1 MEILM
6 ILTNA
11 VVGPYRSINN
21 PQNVSIDPEVTV
33 LVGMNEAG
41 KTVFLKALHKAND
54 ALGKESFNPTD
65 DYPRRHLTK
74 YLRNHD
80 DDPENVVKFTFK
92 PSKFEREIINKSLNT
107 QLSEEFTFVITHDY
121 ANQRTITLS
130 VDERPVIEALTKTP
144 NLSSDAIKVVSN
156 STSIRNAYVSLT
168 QINLTQA
175 DTEFAEGLKKRI
187 DASTWKQLPVT
198 NYELWQKLAPL
209 VPKFWYFSDYDL
221 LPGKINLADL
231 KHRVTTAKNDPTK
244 KSLVEPKH
252 LSILALL
259 RMAGVDLDDFN
270 GKTAYEEMR
279 AKVEGVSI
287 NLTDKVLEFWKQN
300 EDLEVEV
307 DIRPDST
314 DVTPFD
320 NGPNLYLRIKNR
332 RHRGVTTPFDQRS
345 RGFIWFFSFLVWFDS
360 VQAQLS
366 SSGVSSQ
373 SSLILL
379 LDEPG
384 LALHALA
391 QEDFLNYIDNLAEQ
405 HQVIYTTHSP
415 FMVRSDRL
423 NQVRIVEDKSDTG
436 TTVSEN
442 LSGSDPRTI
451 FPLQAA
457 LGWNVAQ
464 NLFIGKRNLLVEG
477 VSELAYLQS
486 MSAILDNNGA
496 TGLDSHTTI
505 VPVGGLNNVATFTS
519 LLGAN
524 GLSVALL
531 LDFSGRQDQKLESLI
546 HQKLVQK
553 KAVFNASQFRDLKK
567 LGQDTIPSDIEDL
580 FSVKTY
586 LSLFNKAFSKQLN
599 GLTIEEEHLPQGD
612 RIVQRIE
619 QLLKSLNIELRPS
632 GGFNHYTVAATFT
645 TTPAAK
651 IDAATKSRFS
661 SLFNAINSYLN

>member
-1 MEILM
+1 M
-6 ILTNA
+6 ILTKA
-11 VVGPYRSINN
+11 AVGPYRSINTS
-21 PQNVSIDPEVTV
+21 QSVAIDPDVTV

-41 KTVFLKALHKAND
+41 KTVFLKALHKSND
-54 ALGKESFNPTD
+54 AMDQEAFNPTD
-65 DYPRRHLTK
+65 DYPRRHLTA
-74 YLRNHD
+74 YLRKHED
-80 DDPENVVKFTFK
+80 EPETVVELTFK
-92 PSKFEREIINKSLNT
+92 PSKSELESINRVLHTSLG
-107 QLSEEFTFVITHDY
+107 EDFTFTVSHNY
-121 ANQRTITLS
+121 ANARSIGLS
-130 VDERPVIEALTKTP
+130 VDEAPVIAGLAKTAG
-144 NLSSDAIKVVSN
+144 LSSDAIKVIS
-156 STSIRNAYVSLT
+156 SSASIRAAHTSLSQIDLTEVDT
-168 QINLTQA
+168 Q
-175 DTEFAEGLKKRI
+175 FAEGLKKRI
-187 DASTWKQLPVT
+187 DASPWKTHPVSA
-198 NYELWQKLAPL
+198 YDVWRRLSPL
-209 VPKFWYFSDYDL
+209 VPKFLYFSDYDL

-231 KHRVTTAKNDPTK
+231 KIRLATVKNDPTK
-244 KSLVEPKH
+244 KALIEPKH

-259 RMAGVDLDDFN
+259 RIAGVELDDFD
-270 GKTAYEEMR
+270 GKTTYEEMR

-360 VQAQLS
+360 VQAQLT
-366 SSGVSSQ
+366 SSGVKASSD
-373 SSLILL
+373 LILL

-391 QEDFLNYIDNLAEQ
+391 QEDFLNYIDNLSAS

-415 FMVRSDRL
+415 FMVRSSRL
-423 NQVRIVEDKSDTG
+423 KQVRIVEDKQDVG
-436 TTVSEN
+436 TIVSEN

-464 NLFIGKRNLLVEG
+464 NLFISKSNLLVEG
-477 VSELAYLQS
+477 VSELAYLQA
-486 MSAILDNNGA
+486 MSAMLDTTGES
-496 TGLDSHTTI
+496 GLDQHTTI

-531 LDFSGRQDQKLESLI
+531 LDYSGRQDQKLESLI

-553 KAVFNASQFRDLKK
+553 KAVFNASQFRDLKA
-567 LGQDTIPSDIEDL
+567 LGQNTIPSDIEDL
-580 FSVKTY
+580 FTVKTY
-586 LSLFNKAFSKQLN
+586 LACFNKAFAKQLA
-599 GLTIEEEHLPQGD
+599 GVVIEEKELPAGD
-612 RIVQRIE
+612 RIVQRIGE
-619 QLLKSLNIELRPS
+619 LLKERKIELRPS
-632 GGFNHYTVAATFT
+632 GGFNHYTVAAMFT
-645 TTPAAK
+645 STPATK
-651 IDAATKSRFS
+651 VDTATKSRFAA
-661 SLFNAINSYLN
+661 LFKAINSYLS